1 MDQINALLETLKQGG
16 KQSHLNLTMIP
27 LLSSNGGEPD
37 YLTLEEGLNQGSVMI
52 TEISTG
58 GSVPELKLINKSP
71 HKVLIVDGEELS
83 GPSRTGL
90 SMPLFSSPA
99 TQKLLSR

>member
-1 MDQINALLETLKQGG
+1 MDLINAFLETLKQGG

-37 YLTLEEGLNQGSVMI
+37 YLTLEEGLSQGSVII

-58 GSVPELKLINKSP
+58 GSV
-71 HKVLIVDGEELS
+71 
-83 GPSRTGL
+83 
-90 SMPLFSSPA
+90 
-99 TQKLLSR
+99 